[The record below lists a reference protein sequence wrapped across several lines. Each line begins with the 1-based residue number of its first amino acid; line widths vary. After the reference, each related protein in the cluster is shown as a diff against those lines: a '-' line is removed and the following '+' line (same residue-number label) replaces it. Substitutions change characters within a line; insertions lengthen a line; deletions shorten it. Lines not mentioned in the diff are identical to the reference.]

1 MIFKTVQIQKCVG
14 YILPENIFVIK
25 NGKKVKLSKGTKI
38 NQQIK
43 NILVSNGFKQIS
55 GFLLSENDF
64 DENKASDL
72 IARSICTNK
81 LNNLNYKNLN
91 TGRSNI
97 YSTKS
102 GLFIY
107 NANNLIKLNNNSK
120 IAISA
125 IRPFSKV
132 EQNQKLITAKVI
144 PYGIDK
150 KLLQKNSL
158 RLKDTFRVAP
168 FQKKSITLIQ
178 TFDNKINEKLIVKS
192 RKVTQKRLELCG
204 IKKIE
209 EIIIPHKENILCN
222 KIQICINRNV
232 DIILII
238 GPHAI
243 THIKDV
249 IPNAISKSGAKII
262 RFGIPV
268 EPGNLLLLSK
278 FKSSNKDIYIIG
290 MPSCAK
296 SPKENGLD
304 WVLWRI
310 LCNINFK
317 NSNLNE
323 LSVGGLI
330 K

>member
-1 MIFKTVQIQKCVG
+1 MIFKTVKIQKCLG
-14 YILPENIFVIK
+14 YILPESIFVIK
-25 NGKKVKLSKGTKI
+25 NGKKTKLSKGTKI

-43 NILVSNGFKQIS
+43 KILIDNGFKQIS
-55 GFLLSENDF
+55 GFLLNKNDF

-72 IARSICTNK
+72 IAKSICTNK
-81 LNNLNYKNLN
+81 FNNLSYKNLN

-107 NANNLIKLNNNSK
+107 NAKNLIKLNNNSK

-125 IRPFSKV
+125 IKPFSKV
-132 EQNQKLITAKVI
+132 EQNQELITAKVI
-144 PYGIDK
+144 PFGIDK
-150 KLLQKNSL
+150 KIIQRNSL
-158 RLKDTFRVAP
+158 RLKDTFKVIP
-168 FQKKSITLIQ
+168 FQKKNITLIQ
-178 TFDNKINEKLIVKS
+178 TFNNKISEKIILKS
-192 RKVTQKRLELCG
+192 RNVTQRRLELCG
-204 IKKIE
+204 IKKFE
-209 EIIIPHKENILCN
+209 EAIIPHKEDILRD
-222 KIQICINRNV
+222 KIQIYIDQEV

-249 IPNAISKSGAKII
+249 IPNAIKMSGAKII

-278 FKSSNKDIYIIG
+278 FKSTKRDIYIIG

-296 SPKENGLD
+296 SPKENGFD

-317 NSNLNE
+317 ASNLNE

>member
-1 MIFKTVQIQKCVG
+1 MIFKTVQIQKSIG
-14 YILPENIFVIK
+14 YILPENIFVVK
-25 NGKKVKLSKGTKI
+25 NGKKVKLSKGTRI

-43 NILVSNGFKQIS
+43 NILINNGFKQIS
-55 GFLLSENDF
+55 GFLLNQNDF

-72 IARSICTNK
+72 IARNICKNK
-81 LNNLNYKNLN
+81 INNLNYKNLN

-97 YSTKS
+97 YSTTL

-107 NANNLIKLNNNSK
+107 NTNNLIKLNNNSK

-132 EQNQKLITAKVI
+132 EKNQELITAKVI

-150 KLLQKNSL
+150 KLLEKNCL
-158 RLKDTFRVAP
+158 RLKDTFKVAP
-168 FQKKSITLIQ
+168 FKKKKITLIQ
-178 TFDNKINEKLIVKS
+178 TFENKINEKIIIKS
-192 RKVTQKRLELCG
+192 RNVTQRRLELCG
-204 IKKIE
+204 IKKFE
-209 EIIIPHKENILCN
+209 EIIIPHKENILCE
-222 KIQICINRNV
+222 KIQTCIDQNAE
-232 DIILII
+232 IILII
-238 GPHAI
+238 GSHAI
-243 THIKDV
+243 THINDV
-249 IPNAISKSGAKII
+249 IPNAIKMSGAKII

-278 FKSSNKDIYIIG
+278 FKSIEKDTYIIG

-310 LCNINFK
+310 LSNINFK
-317 NSNLNE
+317 NSNINE
-323 LSVGGLI
+323 LSVGGFI

>member
-38 NQQIK
+38 NKQIK
-43 NILVSNGFKQIS
+43 NILIYNGFKQIS

-64 DENKASDL
+64 DENKASNF
-72 IARSICTNK
+72 IASSICKNK
-81 LNNLNYKNLN
+81 FNNLNYKNLN

-107 NANNLIKLNNNSK
+107 NAKNLIKLNNNSK

-132 EQNQKLITAKVI
+132 EQNQELITAKVI

-150 KLLQKNSL
+150 KLIEKNSL
-158 RLKDTFRVAP
+158 RLKDTFKVAP
-168 FQKKSITLIQ
+168 FKKKNITLIQ

-192 RKVTQKRLELCG
+192 RNVTQKRLGSCG

-209 EIIIPHKENILCN
+209 EIVIPHKENILSD
-222 KIQICINRNV
+222 KIQVCINQNI

-249 IPNAISKSGAKII
+249 IPNAISMSGARII
-262 RFGIPV
+262 RFCIPV

-278 FKSSNKDIYIIG
+278 FKSSKKDIYIIG

-296 SPKENGLD
+296 SPKENGFD

-310 LCNINFK
+310 LCDIDFK
-317 NSNLNE
+317 NFNLNE
-323 LSVGGLI
+323 LSIGGLL

>member
-43 NILVSNGFKQIS
+43 NILINNGFKQIS
-55 GFLLSENDF
+55 GFLLNQNDF

-72 IARSICTNK
+72 IARNICKNK
-81 LNNLNYKNLN
+81 INNLNYKNLN

-97 YSTKS
+97 YSTTS

-107 NANNLIKLNNNSK
+107 NTNNLIKLNNNSK

-132 EQNQKLITAKVI
+132 EKNQELITAKVI

-150 KLLQKNSL
+150 KLLEKNSL
-158 RLKDTFRVAP
+158 RLKDTFKVLP
-168 FQKKSITLIQ
+168 FKKKNITFIQ
-178 TFDNKINEKLIVKS
+178 TYDDKINEKLIIKS
-192 RKVTQKRLELCG
+192 RNVTKKRLELCG
-204 IKKIE
+204 IKKFR
-209 EIIIPHKENILCN
+209 EIIIPHKENILCE
-222 KIQICINRNV
+222 KIQICIDQNV

-238 GPHAI
+238 GSHAI

-249 IPNAISKSGAKII
+249 IPNAIKMSGAKII

-278 FKSSNKDIYIIG
+278 FKSVKRDIYIIG

>member
-107 NANNLIKLNNNSK
+107 NANNLIKLNDNSK

-132 EQNQKLITAKVI
+132 EQNQELITAKVI

-192 RKVTQKRLELCG
+192 RNVTQKRLELCG

-238 GPHAI
+238 GSHAI
-243 THIKDV
+243 THINDV
-249 IPNAISKSGAKII
+249 IPNAIKMSGAKII

-278 FKSSNKDIYIIG
+278 FKSSIKDIYIIG

-310 LCNINFK
+310 ICNINFK
-317 NSNLNE
+317 NSNINE

>member
-38 NQQIK
+38 NKQIK

-81 LNNLNYKNLN
+81 INNLNYKNLN

-132 EQNQKLITAKVI
+132 EQNQELITAKVI

-150 KLLQKNSL
+150 KILQKNSL
-158 RLKDTFRVAP
+158 RLKDTFRVVP
-168 FQKKSITLIQ
+168 FQKKNITLIQ

-192 RKVTQKRLELCG
+192 RNVTQKRLELCG

-249 IPNAISKSGAKII
+249 IPNAISKSGAEII

-278 FKSSNKDIYIIG
+278 FKSFNKDIYIIG

-310 LCNINFK
+310 LSNINFR

>member
-25 NGKKVKLSKGTKI
+25 NGRKIKLSKGTKI

-55 GFLLSENDF
+55 GFLLNENDF

-132 EQNQKLITAKVI
+132 EQNQELITAKVI

-158 RLKDTFRVAP
+158 RLKDSFRVAP

-192 RKVTQKRLELCG
+192 RNVTQKRLELCG
-204 IKKIE
+204 IRKID
-209 EIIIPHKENILCN
+209 EIIIPHKVDILCN
-222 KIQICINRNV
+222 TIKVSINQNV

-243 THIKDV
+243 THIKDI
-249 IPNAISKSGAKII
+249 IPNAILKSGAKII

-278 FKSSNKDIYIIG
+278 FKSFNKDIYIIG

-296 SPKENGLD
+296 SPKENGFD

>member
-43 NILVSNGFKQIS
+43 NILINNGFKKIS
-55 GFLLSENDF
+55 GFLLNQNDF

-72 IARSICTNK
+72 IARNICKNK
-81 LNNLNYKNLN
+81 INNLNYKNLN

-97 YSTKS
+97 YSTTS

-107 NANNLIKLNNNSK
+107 NTNNLIKLNNNSK

-132 EQNQKLITAKVI
+132 EKNQELITAKVI

-150 KLLQKNSL
+150 KLLEKNSL
-158 RLKDTFRVAP
+158 RLKDTFKVIP
-168 FQKKSITLIQ
+168 FKKKNITLIQ
-178 TFDNKINEKLIVKS
+178 TFDDKINEKLIIKS
-192 RKVTQKRLELCG
+192 RNVTQRRLELCG
-204 IKKIE
+204 IKNFK
-209 EIIIPHKENILCN
+209 EIIIPHKENILCD
-222 KIQICINRNV
+222 KIRICLKKNV
-232 DIILII
+232 DVILIM
-238 GPHAI
+238 GPNAI

-249 IPNAISKSGAKII
+249 IPSAISMSGAKII

-278 FKSSNKDIYIIG
+278 FKSSDKEVDIIG

-296 SPKENGLD
+296 SPKENGFD

-310 LCNINFK
+310 LCNINLN
-317 NSNLNE
+317 NSLLNE

>member
-25 NGKKVKLSKGTKI
+25 NGRKIKLSKGTKI

-125 IRPFSKV
+125 IKPFSKV
-132 EQNQKLITAKVI
+132 EQNQDLITAKVI

-150 KLLQKNSL
+150 KLLEKNSL
-158 RLKDTFRVAP
+158 KLKNTFKVVP
-168 FQKKSITLIQ
+168 FQIKNITLIQ
-178 TFDNKINEKLIVKS
+178 TFDNKINEKLIIKS
-192 RKVTQKRLELCG
+192 RDVTQRRLELCG

-209 EIIIPHKENILCN
+209 EIIIPHKENILKD
-222 KIQICINRNV
+222 KIRLCINRNV

-238 GPHAI
+238 GPRAI
-243 THIKDV
+243 THIKDI
-249 IPNAISKSGAKII
+249 IPNAISLSGAKII
-262 RFGIPV
+262 RFGLPV
-268 EPGNLLLLSK
+268 EPGNLLLLST
-278 FKSSNKDIYIIG
+278 
-290 MPSCAK
+290 
-296 SPKENGLD
+296 
-304 WVLWRI
+304 
-310 LCNINFK
+310 
-317 NSNLNE
+317 
-323 LSVGGLI
+323 
-330 K
+330 

>member
-1 MIFKTVQIQKCVG
+1 MIFKTVQIQKSVG

-43 NILVSNGFKQIS
+43 NILIDNGFKHIS
-55 GFLLSENDF
+55 GFSLNKNDF

-72 IARSICTNK
+72 IARDICKNR
-81 LNNLNYKNLN
+81 LNNLNYRNLN

-97 YSTKS
+97 YSTS
-102 GLFIY
+102 LGLFIY
-107 NANNLIKLNNNSK
+107 NSNKLIKLNNNSK

-132 EQNQKLITAKVI
+132 EKNQELITAKVI

-150 KLLQKNSL
+150 KLLEKNIL
-158 RLKDTFRVAP
+158 ILKDTFKVVP
-168 FQKKSITLIQ
+168 FQKKNITLIQ
-178 TFDNKINEKLIVKS
+178 TFSNRINEKLIIKS
-192 RKVTQKRLELCG
+192 RNVTQRRLELCG
-204 IKKIE
+204 IKNFK
-209 EIIIPHKENILCN
+209 EIIIPHKENILCD
-222 KIQICINRNV
+222 KIRICLKKDV
-232 DIILII
+232 DVILIM
-238 GPHAI
+238 GPNAI

-249 IPNAISKSGAKII
+249 IPSAISMSGAKII

-278 FKSSNKDIYIIG
+278 FKSSDKEVYIIG

-296 SPKENGLD
+296 SPKENGFD

-310 LCNINFK
+310 LCNINLN
-317 NSNLNE
+317 NSILNE

>member
-132 EQNQKLITAKVI
+132 EQNQELITAKVI

-192 RKVTQKRLELCG
+192 RNVTQKRLELCG

-262 RFGIPV
+262 RFGIPD
-268 EPGNLLLLSK
+268 EPGNLLLFSI
-278 FKSSNKDIYIIG
+278 FKSSNKEIYIIG

>member
-25 NGKKVKLSKGTKI
+25 NGRKIKLSKGTKI

-43 NILVSNGFKQIS
+43 NILVDNGFKKIS
-55 GFLLSENDF
+55 GFLLNENDL
-64 DENKASDL
+64 DENKAADL

-132 EQNQKLITAKVI
+132 EQNQELITAKVI

-262 RFGIPV
+262 RIGIPV

-278 FKSSNKDIYIIG
+278 FKSYNKNIYIIG
-290 MPSCAK
+290 MPSSAK
-296 SPKENGLD
+296 SPKEKGLD

>member
-1 MIFKTVQIQKCVG
+1 MIFKTVQIQKCTG
-14 YILPENIFVIK
+14 YILPQNIFVIK
-25 NGKKVKLSKGTKI
+25 NGKRVKLSKGTKI

-43 NILVSNGFKQIS
+43 NILIDNGFKKIS
-55 GFLLSENDF
+55 GFLLNQNDL

-72 IARSICTNK
+72 IARSICKNK
-81 LNNLNYKNLN
+81 SNNLNYKNLN

-107 NANNLIKLNNNSK
+107 DTKNLVKLNNNSK

-125 IRPFSKV
+125 ITPFSKV
-132 EQNQKLITAKVI
+132 EQNQELITAKVI

-150 KLLQKNSL
+150 KLIKKNSL
-158 RLKDTFRVAP
+158 RLKETFKVVP
-168 FQKKSITLIQ
+168 FQKKNVTLIQ
-178 TFDNKINEKLIVKS
+178 TFNNKINEKLIIKS
-192 RKVTQKRLELCG
+192 RNVTQKRLDSCG
-204 IKKIE
+204 IKKIK
-209 EIIIPHKENILCN
+209 EIIIPNTEKILCD
-222 KIQICINRNV
+222 KIQICIEQNV

-243 THIKDV
+243 THMKDV
-249 IPNAISKSGAKII
+249 IPNAISMSGAKII

-278 FKSSNKDIYIIG
+278 FKSFKKDIYIIG

-296 SPKENGLD
+296 SPKENGFD
-304 WVLWRI
+304 WLMWRI
-310 LCNINFK
+310 LCNVNFK

>member
-25 NGKKVKLSKGTKI
+25 NEKKVKLSKGTKI

-97 YSTKS
+97 YSTKP

-132 EQNQKLITAKVI
+132 EQNQELITAKVI

-158 RLKDTFRVAP
+158 RLKDTFSVVP

-192 RKVTQKRLELCG
+192 RNVTQKRLELCG

-209 EIIIPHKENILCN
+209 EIIIPHKENILC
-222 KIQICINRNV
+222 C
-232 DIILII
+232 
-238 GPHAI
+238 
-243 THIKDV
+243 
-249 IPNAISKSGAKII
+249 
-262 RFGIPV
+262 
-268 EPGNLLLLSK
+268 
-278 FKSSNKDIYIIG
+278 
-290 MPSCAK
+290 
-296 SPKENGLD
+296 
-304 WVLWRI
+304 WVY
-310 LCNINFK
+310 F
-317 NSNLNE
+317 
-323 LSVGGLI
+323 
-330 K
+330 

>member
-43 NILVSNGFKQIS
+43 NILVSNGFKRIS

-72 IARSICTNK
+72 IARSICKNK
-81 LNNLNYKNLN
+81 LNNLNFKNLN

-107 NANNLIKLNNNSK
+107 NPNNLIKLNNNSK

-132 EQNQKLITAKVI
+132 EQNQELITVKVI

-168 FQKKSITLIQ
+168 FQKKNITLIQ
-178 TFDNKINEKLIVKS
+178 TFDSKINEKLIVKS
-192 RKVTQKRLELCG
+192 RNVTQKRLGLCG

-222 KIQICINRNV
+222 KIQICINRNI

-249 IPNAISKSGAKII
+249 IPNAISKSGAEII

-278 FKSSNKDIYIIG
+278 FKSPSKDIYIIG

-317 NSNLNE
+317 NSTLNE

>member
-43 NILVSNGFKQIS
+43 NILIDNGFKQIS
-55 GFLLSENDF
+55 GFLLNQNDF

-72 IARSICTNK
+72 IARNICKNK
-81 LNNLNYKNLN
+81 INNLSYKNLN

-97 YSTKS
+97 YSTTS

-107 NANNLIKLNNNSK
+107 NTNNLIKLNNNSK

-132 EQNQKLITAKVI
+132 EKNQELITAKVI

-150 KLLQKNSL
+150 KLLEKNSL
-158 RLKDTFRVAP
+158 RLKDTFKVVP
-168 FQKKSITLIQ
+168 FKKKNITLIQ
-178 TFDNKINEKLIVKS
+178 TFDNKINEKLIIKS
-192 RKVTQKRLELCG
+192 RNVTQRRLELCG
-204 IKKIE
+204 IKKFK
-209 EIIIPHKENILCN
+209 EIIIPHKENILCE
-222 KIQICINRNV
+222 KIQICIDQNV

-238 GPHAI
+238 GSHAI

-249 IPNAISKSGAKII
+249 IPNAIKMSGAKII

-278 FKSSNKDIYIIG
+278 FKSVERDIYIIG

-317 NSNLNE
+317 NSNINE

>member
-1 MIFKTVQIQKCVG
+1 MIFKTVQIQKCIG

-43 NILVSNGFKQIS
+43 NILINNGFKKIS
-55 GFLLSENDF
+55 GFLLNQNDF

-72 IARSICTNK
+72 IARNICKNK
-81 LNNLNYKNLN
+81 INNLNYKNLN

-97 YSTKS
+97 YSTTS

-107 NANNLIKLNNNSK
+107 NTNNLIKLNNNSK

-132 EQNQKLITAKVI
+132 EKNQELITAKVI

-150 KLLQKNSL
+150 KLLEKNCL
-158 RLKDTFRVAP
+158 KLKDAFKVVP
-168 FQKKSITLIQ
+168 FKKKNITLIQ
-178 TFDNKINEKLIVKS
+178 TFDGRINEKLIIKS
-192 RKVTQKRLELCG
+192 RNVTKRRLELCG
-204 IKKIE
+204 IKTFK
-209 EIIIPHKENILCN
+209 EIIIPHRDDILCE
-222 KIQICINRNV
+222 KIQICINQNV

-238 GPHAI
+238 GSHAI

-249 IPNAISKSGAKII
+249 IPNAIKMSGAKII

-278 FKSSNKDIYIIG
+278 FNSSNKDIYIIG

-317 NSNLNE
+317 NSNINE